1 MDKEKTKGETL
12 YESEI
17 LTGEFARLVGK
28 TPQWIRQLTRDGV
41 LKQCKR
47 GRYILGG
54 NLQAYI
60 EYVQGGK
67 EDSKKPRYV
76 DAKTEHELIKKE
88 KAELELRALKGEL
101 HEAKDVKAVMSD
113 MILTFK
119 SKMQSIPPRL
129 GPQLDGEPAK
139 KIESTLHKEISEA
152 LRSLVDYSPRLFSDT
167 ESDE

>member
-1 MDKEKTKGETL
+1 MGKEKAKGETL
-12 YESEI
+12 YDSEI

-47 GRYILGG
+47 GKYFLGE

-60 EYVQGGK
+60 EHVQGGK

-88 KAELELRALKGEL
+88 KAELELRAIKGQL
-101 HEAKDVKAVMSD
+101 HEAKDVRAVMTD
-113 MILTFK
+113 MILTTK
-119 SKMQSIPPRL
+119 SKLQSIPARVS
-129 GPQLDGEPAK
+129 PQLDGEPAS
-139 KIESTLHKEISEA
+139 KIEKVLNTEISEA
-152 LRSLVDYSPRLFSDT
+152 LRSLSNYSPEQFMKS
-167 ESDE
+167 ESDD